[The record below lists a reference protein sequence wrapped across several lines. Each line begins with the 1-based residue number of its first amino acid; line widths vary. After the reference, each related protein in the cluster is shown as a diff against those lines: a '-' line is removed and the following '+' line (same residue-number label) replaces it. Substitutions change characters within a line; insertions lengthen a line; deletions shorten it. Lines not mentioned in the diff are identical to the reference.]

1 MFTKKEKDTSKLV
14 DTVFKIAS
22 LAKKAKKE
30 LGNDKVID
38 ATLGSLYDED
48 NNLVTLNSFFNTYRN
63 LDNSDYAKYS
73 STFSGNFKYKDAIKN
88 YVIGNSFKNLKER
101 IVATP
106 GGTGAISITISN
118 MLSKDETIIIPNI
131 GWTSYNIMAKE
142 NNLNI
147 VQYKMFDDNN
157 NFNLI
162 DLKNK
167 IKDSL
172 NKQNKALVI
181 INSPLHNPTG
191 YSLTNN
197 EWKELV
203 RFINEDCDNKEVIL
217 LNDIA
222 YIDYSYNLDTVK
234 DYFKE
239 LDNLNNNALLVI
251 CYSCSKTFTIYG
263 MRLGASIILHK
274 DEEVLDELANAY
286 DKSCRTYWSNSNNGA
301 MTSISN
307 VLNDNYNEFIKE
319 KEQYINL
326 LKERSDILL
335 KEAKENE
342 LPIYPYK
349 EGFFITIKVD
359 NSIKD
364 KYHQELIKENIFT
377 VQVNEGIR
385 VAVCSLPINKC
396 YGLSKRLKD
405 ILNKVKG

>member
-1 MFTKKEKDTSKLV
+1 MFTKKEKDTSKLI

-22 LAKKAKKE
+22 LAKKAKQE
-30 LGNDKVID
+30 LGNENVID

-48 NNLVTLNSFFNTYRN
+48 NNLVTLNSFFNTYRD

-73 STFSGNFKYKDAIKN
+73 GTFSGNLNYKEAIKK

-147 VQYKMFDDNN
+147 VQYQMFDENN
-157 NFNLI
+157 NFNLT

-167 IKDSL
+167 ILDSL

-274 DEEVLDELANAY
+274 DEEVLDSISNAY
-286 DKSCRTYWSNSNNGA
+286 DTSCRTYWSNSNNGA

-307 VLNDNYNEFIKE
+307 VLNKNYNEFIKE
-319 KEQYINL
+319 KELYINL

-405 ILNKVKG
+405 ILDKVKG

>member
-1 MFTKKEKDTSKLV
+1 MFIKKEKDTSKLI

-22 LAKKAKKE
+22 LAKKAKQE
-30 LGNDKVID
+30 FNNECVID
-38 ATLGSLYDED
+38 ATLGSLYDEN
-48 NNLVTLNSFFNTYRN
+48 NNLVTLNSFFNTYRS

-73 STFSGNFKYKDAIKN
+73 GSFSGNLNYKEAIKE
-88 YVIGNSFKNLKER
+88 YVIKDYFKNLKER

-118 MLSKDETIIIPNI
+118 MLSKDEKIIIPNI
-131 GWTSYNIMAKE
+131 GWTSYSIMAKE

-147 VQYKMFDDNN
+147 VQYKMFDENN

-162 DLKNK
+162 DLKDK
-167 IKDSL
+167 ILDSL
-172 NKQNKALVI
+172 NTQNKALVI

-191 YSLTNN
+191 YSLSND

-203 RFINEDCDNKEVIL
+203 RFINEDCNNKEVIL

-222 YIDYSYNLDTVK
+222 YIDYSLNLDTVK

-239 LDNLNNNALLVI
+239 LDNLNSNALLVI

-274 DEEVLDELANAY
+274 DEDVLNEIANAY

-301 MTSISN
+301 MTAISN
-307 VLNDNYNEFIKE
+307 VLNNNYNEFIKE
-319 KEQYINL
+319 KDYYINL
-326 LKERSDILL
+326 LKERSSIIL

-349 EGFFITIKVD
+349 EGFFITLKID
-359 NSIKD
+359 NSLKE
-364 KYHQELIKENIFT
+364 KYHQELMKENIFT

-385 VAVCSLPINKC
+385 IAVCSLPINKC
-396 YGLSKRLKD
+396 YGLAKKLKE
-405 ILNKVKG
+405 ILYKIKG

>member
-73 STFSGNFKYKDAIKN
+73 STFSGNYKYKEAIKE

-118 MLSKDETIIIPNI
+118 MLSKDETIIVPNI

-142 NNLNI
+142 INLNI

-162 DLKNK
+162 DLKSK

-274 DEEVLDELANAY
+274 DEEVLYELANAY

-385 VAVCSLPINKC
+385 VAVCSLPTNKC

>member
-22 LAKKAKKE
+22 LAKKAKQE

-73 STFSGNFKYKDAIKN
+73 STFSGNFKYKEAIKE

-147 VQYKMFDDNN
+147 IQYKMFDDNN

>member
-1 MFTKKEKDTSKLV
+1 
-14 DTVFKIAS
+14 
-22 LAKKAKKE
+22 
-30 LGNDKVID
+30 
-38 ATLGSLYDED
+38 
-48 NNLVTLNSFFNTYRN
+48 
-63 LDNSDYAKYS
+63 
-73 STFSGNFKYKDAIKN
+73 
-88 YVIGNSFKNLKER
+88 
-101 IVATP
+101 
-106 GGTGAISITISN
+106 
-118 MLSKDETIIIPNI
+118 MLSKDETIIVPNI

-142 NNLNI
+142 INLNI

-162 DLKNK
+162 DLKSK

-385 VAVCSLPINKC
+385 VAVCSLPTNKC

>member
-1 MFTKKEKDTSKLV
+1 MFTKKEKDTSKLI

-73 STFSGNFKYKDAIKN
+73 STFSGNFKYKNAIKN
-88 YVIGNSFKNLKER
+88 YVIGSSFKNLKER

-118 MLSKDETIIIPNI
+118 MLSKEETIIIPNI

-239 LDNLNNNALLVI
+239 LDNLNSNALLVI

-286 DKSCRTYWSNSNNGA
+286 DKSCRTHWSNSNNGA

-359 NSIKD
+359 NSIKE

>member
-1 MFTKKEKDTSKLV
+1 MFTKKEKDTSKLI

-22 LAKKAKKE
+22 LAKKAKQE
-30 LGNDKVID
+30 LGNEKVID

-48 NNLVTLNSFFNTYRN
+48 NNLVTLNSFFKTYRELN
-63 LDNSDYAKYS
+63 NTDYAKYS
-73 STFSGNFKYKDAIKN
+73 GTFSGNLDYKIAIKN
-88 YVIGNSFKNLKER
+88 YVIGNSFHNLKER

-118 MLSKDETIIIPNI
+118 MLSSNETIIVPNI

-147 VQYKMFDDNN
+147 DYYQMFDDNN
-157 NFNLI
+157 NFNLL

-167 IKDSL
+167 ITDSL

-191 YSLTNN
+191 YSLSIN

-203 RFINEDCDNKEVIL
+203 RFINEDCNNKEVIL

-222 YIDYSYNLDTVK
+222 YIDYSFNLNNVK
-234 DYFKE
+234 DYFNE
-239 LDNLNNNALLVI
+239 LDKLNNNALLVI

-263 MRLGASIILHK
+263 MRLGAAIILHK
-274 DEEVLDELANAY
+274 DENILDSIANAY

-301 MTSISN
+301 MSAISN
-307 VLNDNYNEFIKE
+307 VLNNNYDSFIKE
-319 KEQYINL
+319 KELYINL
-326 LKERSDILL
+326 LEERANIIL

-349 EGFFITIKVD
+349 EGFFITIKID

-364 KYHQELIKENIFT
+364 IYHQELIKENIFT

-385 VAVCSLPINKC
+385 IAICSLPISKC
-396 YGLSKRLKD
+396 YGLSKKLKD

>member
-1 MFTKKEKDTSKLV
+1 MFIKKEKDTSKLI

-22 LAKKAKKE
+22 LAKKAKQE
-30 LGNDKVID
+30 FNNECVID
-38 ATLGSLYDED
+38 ATLGSLYDEN
-48 NNLVTLNSFFNTYRN
+48 NNLVTLNSFFNTYRS

-73 STFSGNFKYKDAIKN
+73 GSFSGNLNYKEAIKE
-88 YVIGNSFKNLKER
+88 YVIKDYFKNLKER

-118 MLSKDETIIIPNI
+118 MLSKDEKIIIPNI
-131 GWTSYNIMAKE
+131 GWTSYSIMAKE

-147 VQYKMFDDNN
+147 VQYKMFDEND

-162 DLKNK
+162 DLKDK
-167 IKDSL
+167 ILDSL
-172 NKQNKALVI
+172 NTQNKALVI

-191 YSLTNN
+191 YSLSND

-203 RFINEDCDNKEVIL
+203 RFINEDCNNKEVIL

-222 YIDYSYNLDTVK
+222 YIDYSLNLDTVK

-239 LDNLNNNALLVI
+239 LDNLNSNALLVI

-274 DEEVLDELANAY
+274 DEDVLNEIANAY

-301 MTSISN
+301 MTAISN
-307 VLNDNYNEFIKE
+307 VLNNNYNEFIKE
-319 KEQYINL
+319 KDYYINL
-326 LKERSDILL
+326 LKERSSIIL

-349 EGFFITIKVD
+349 EGFFITLKID
-359 NSIKD
+359 NSLKE
-364 KYHQELIKENIFT
+364 KYHQELMKENIFT

-385 VAVCSLPINKC
+385 IAVCSLPINKC
-396 YGLSKRLKD
+396 YGLAKKLKE
-405 ILNKVKG
+405 ILNKIKG

>member
-1 MFTKKEKDTSKLV
+1 MFIKKEKDTSKLI

-22 LAKKAKKE
+22 LAKKAKQE
-30 LGNDKVID
+30 FNNECVID
-38 ATLGSLYDED
+38 ATLGSLYDEN

-73 STFSGNFKYKDAIKN
+73 GSFSGNLNYKEAIKE
-88 YVIGNSFKNLKER
+88 YVIKDYFKNLKER

-118 MLSKDETIIIPNI
+118 MLSKDEKIIIPNI
-131 GWTSYNIMAKE
+131 GWTSYSIMAKE

-147 VQYKMFDDNN
+147 VQYKMFDENN

-162 DLKNK
+162 DLKDK
-167 IKDSL
+167 ILDSL
-172 NKQNKALVI
+172 NTQNKALVI

-191 YSLTNN
+191 YSLSND

-203 RFINEDCDNKEVIL
+203 RFINEDCNNKEVIL

-222 YIDYSYNLDTVK
+222 YIDYSLNLDTVK

-239 LDNLNNNALLVI
+239 LDNLNSNALLVI

-274 DEEVLDELANAY
+274 DEDVLNEIANAY

-301 MTSISN
+301 MTAISN
-307 VLNDNYNEFIKE
+307 VLNNNYNEFIKE
-319 KEQYINL
+319 KDYYINL
-326 LKERSDILL
+326 LKERSSIIL

-342 LPIYPYK
+342 IPIYPYK
-349 EGFFITIKVD
+349 EGFFITLKID
-359 NSIKD
+359 NSLKE
-364 KYHQELIKENIFT
+364 KYHQELMKENIFT

-385 VAVCSLPINKC
+385 IAVCSLPINKC
-396 YGLSKRLKD
+396 YGLAKKLKE
-405 ILNKVKG
+405 ILNKIKG

>member
-14 DTVFKIAS
+14 DTVFKLAS

-73 STFSGNFKYKDAIKN
+73 STFSGNYKYKEAIKE

-118 MLSKDETIIIPNI
+118 MLSKDETIIVPNI

-142 NNLNI
+142 INLNI

-162 DLKNK
+162 DLKSK

-385 VAVCSLPINKC
+385 VAVCSLPTNKC

>member
-73 STFSGNFKYKDAIKN
+73 STFSGNFKYKEAIKN

-101 IVATP
+101 IIATP

-147 VQYKMFDDNN
+147 IQYKMFDDNN

-222 YIDYSYNLDTVK
+222 YIDYSYNLNTVK

>member
-22 LAKKAKKE
+22 LAKKAKQE

-73 STFSGNFKYKDAIKN
+73 STFSGNYKYKEAIKE

-162 DLKNK
+162 DLKSK

-385 VAVCSLPINKC
+385 VAVCSLPTNKC

>member
-73 STFSGNFKYKDAIKN
+73 STFSGNFKYKEAIKN

-101 IVATP
+101 IIATP

-147 VQYKMFDDNN
+147 IQYKMFDDNN

-222 YIDYSYNLDTVK
+222 YIDYSYNLNTVK

-307 VLNDNYNEFIKE
+307 VLNDNYTEFIKE

>member
-1 MFTKKEKDTSKLV
+1 MFIKKEKDTSKLI

-22 LAKKAKKE
+22 LAKKAKQE
-30 LGNDKVID
+30 FNNECVID

-48 NNLVTLNSFFNTYRN
+48 NNLVTLNSFFNTYRS

-73 STFSGNFKYKDAIKN
+73 GSFSGNLNYKEAIKE
-88 YVIGNSFKNLKER
+88 YVIKDYFKNLKER

-118 MLSKDETIIIPNI
+118 MLSKDEKIIIPNI
-131 GWTSYNIMAKE
+131 GWTSYSIMAKE

-147 VQYKMFDDNN
+147 VQYKMFDENN

-162 DLKNK
+162 DLKDK
-167 IKDSL
+167 ILDSL
-172 NKQNKALVI
+172 NTQNKALVI

-191 YSLTNN
+191 YSLSND

-203 RFINEDCDNKEVIL
+203 RFINEDCNNKEVIL

-222 YIDYSYNLDTVK
+222 YIDYSLNLDTVK

-239 LDNLNNNALLVI
+239 LDNLNSNALLVI

-274 DEEVLDELANAY
+274 DEDVLNEIANAY

-301 MTSISN
+301 MTAISN
-307 VLNDNYNEFIKE
+307 VLNNNYNEFIKE
-319 KEQYINL
+319 KDYYINL
-326 LKERSDILL
+326 LKERSSIIL

-349 EGFFITIKVD
+349 EGFFITLKID
-359 NSIKD
+359 NSLKE
-364 KYHQELIKENIFT
+364 KYHQELMKENIFT

-385 VAVCSLPINKC
+385 IAVCSLPINKC
-396 YGLSKRLKD
+396 YGLAKKLKE
-405 ILNKVKG
+405 ILNKIKG

>member
-1 MFTKKEKDTSKLV
+1 MFIKKEKDTSKLI

-22 LAKKAKKE
+22 LAKKAKQE
-30 LGNDKVID
+30 FNNECVID
-38 ATLGSLYDED
+38 ATLGSLYDEN
-48 NNLVTLNSFFNTYRN
+48 NNLVTLNSFFNTYRS

-73 STFSGNFKYKDAIKN
+73 GSFSGNLNYKEAIKE
-88 YVIGNSFKNLKER
+88 YVIKDYFKNLKER

-118 MLSKDETIIIPNI
+118 MLSKDEKIIIPNI
-131 GWTSYNIMAKE
+131 GWTSYSIMAKE

-147 VQYKMFDDNN
+147 VQYKMFDENN

-162 DLKNK
+162 DLKDK
-167 IKDSL
+167 ILDSL
-172 NKQNKALVI
+172 NTQNKALVI

-191 YSLTNN
+191 YSLSND

-203 RFINEDCDNKEVIL
+203 RFINEDCNNKEVIL

-222 YIDYSYNLDTVK
+222 YIDYSLNLDTVK

-239 LDNLNNNALLVI
+239 LDNLNSNALLVI

-274 DEEVLDELANAY
+274 DEDVLNEIANAY

-301 MTSISN
+301 MTAISN
-307 VLNDNYNEFIKE
+307 VLNNNYNEFIKE
-319 KEQYINL
+319 KDYYINL
-326 LKERSDILL
+326 LKERSSIIL

-349 EGFFITIKVD
+349 EGFFITLKID
-359 NSIKD
+359 NSLKE
-364 KYHQELIKENIFT
+364 KYHQELMKENIFT

-385 VAVCSLPINKC
+385 IAVCSLPINKC
-396 YGLSKRLKD
+396 YGLAKKLKE
-405 ILNKVKG
+405 ILNKIKG

>member
-22 LAKKAKKE
+22 LAKKAKQE

-73 STFSGNFKYKDAIKN
+73 STFSGNFKYKEAIKN

-118 MLSKDETIIIPNI
+118 MLSKDETIIVPNI

-162 DLKNK
+162 DLKSK

-239 LDNLNNNALLVI
+239 LDNLNSNALLVI

-326 LKERSDILL
+326 LKERSNILL

-385 VAVCSLPINKC
+385 VAVCSLPTNKC

>member
-1 MFTKKEKDTSKLV
+1 MFTKKEKDTSKLI

-22 LAKKAKKE
+22 LAKKAKQE
-30 LGNDKVID
+30 LGNENVID

-48 NNLVTLNSFFNTYRN
+48 NNLVTLNSFFNTYRD

-73 STFSGNFKYKDAIKN
+73 GTFSGNLNYKEAIKK
-88 YVIGNSFKNLKER
+88 YVIGNNFKNLKER

-147 VQYKMFDDNN
+147 VQYQMFDENN
-157 NFNLI
+157 NFNLT

-167 IKDSL
+167 ILDSL

-217 LNDIA
+217 LNDVA

-274 DEEVLDELANAY
+274 DEEVLDSISNAY

-307 VLNDNYNEFIKE
+307 VLNKNYNEFIKE
-319 KEQYINL
+319 KELYINL

-405 ILNKVKG
+405 ILDKVKG

>member
-1 MFTKKEKDTSKLV
+1 MPKL
-14 DTVFKIAS
+14 
-22 LAKKAKKE
+22 
-30 LGNDKVID
+30 NDKKMINDIRCLALDMINEAGSGHPGIALGAAPILYALYTYHLNFDLSKSDWCSRDRFVLSAGHASALLY
-38 ATLGSLYDED
+38 ATLFCVDEG
-48 NNLVTLNSFFNTYRN
+48 
-63 LDNSDYAKYS
+63 
-73 STFSGNFKYKDAIKN
+73 TF
-88 YVIGNSFKNLKER
+88 
-101 IVATP
+101 
-106 GGTGAISITISN
+106 
-118 MLSKDETIIIPNI
+118 
-131 GWTSYNIMAKE
+131 
-142 NNLNI
+142 NLN
-147 VQYKMFDDNN
+147 
-157 NFNLI
+157 
-162 DLKNK
+162 DLKDK
-167 IKDSL
+167 ILDSL

-239 LDNLNNNALLVI
+239 LDNLNSNALLVI

-319 KEQYINL
+319 KEQ
-326 LKERSDILL
+326 
-335 KEAKENE
+335 
-342 LPIYPYK
+342 
-349 EGFFITIKVD
+349 
-359 NSIKD
+359 
-364 KYHQELIKENIFT
+364 
-377 VQVNEGIR
+377 
-385 VAVCSLPINKC
+385 
-396 YGLSKRLKD
+396 
-405 ILNKVKG
+405 

>member
-1 MFTKKEKDTSKLV
+1 MFIKKEKDTSKLI

-22 LAKKAKKE
+22 LAKKAKQE
-30 LGNDKVID
+30 FNNECVID
-38 ATLGSLYDED
+38 ATLGSLYDEN

-73 STFSGNFKYKDAIKN
+73 GSFSGNLNYKEAIKE
-88 YVIGNSFKNLKER
+88 YVIKDYFKNLKER

-118 MLSKDETIIIPNI
+118 MLSKDEKIIIPNI
-131 GWTSYNIMAKE
+131 GWTSYSIMAKE

-147 VQYKMFDDNN
+147 VQYKMFDENN

-162 DLKNK
+162 DLKDK
-167 IKDSL
+167 ILDSL
-172 NKQNKALVI
+172 NTQNKALVI

-191 YSLTNN
+191 YSLSND

-203 RFINEDCDNKEVIL
+203 RFINEDCNNKEVIL

-222 YIDYSYNLDTVK
+222 YIDYSLNLDTVK

-239 LDNLNNNALLVI
+239 LDNLNSNALLVI

-274 DEEVLDELANAY
+274 DEDVLNEIANAY

-301 MTSISN
+301 MTAISN
-307 VLNDNYNEFIKE
+307 VLNNNYNEFIKE
-319 KEQYINL
+319 KDYYINL
-326 LKERSDILL
+326 LKERSSIIL

-349 EGFFITIKVD
+349 EGFFITLKID
-359 NSIKD
+359 NSLKE
-364 KYHQELIKENIFT
+364 KYHQELMKENIFT

-385 VAVCSLPINKC
+385 IAVCSLPINKC
-396 YGLSKRLKD
+396 YGLAKKLKE
-405 ILNKVKG
+405 ILNKIKG